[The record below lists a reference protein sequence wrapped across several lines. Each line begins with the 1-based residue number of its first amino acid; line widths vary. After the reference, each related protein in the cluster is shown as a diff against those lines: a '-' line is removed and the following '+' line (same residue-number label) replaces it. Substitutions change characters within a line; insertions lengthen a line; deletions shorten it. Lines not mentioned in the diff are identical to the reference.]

1 MRLDGTKMKRVLHW
15 FQHDLR
21 VTDNTALHHACGEKD
36 DPTGRLA
43 PEYPL
48 PMVDHAREREG
59 IG

>member
-1 MRLDGTKMKRVLHW
+1 MKRVLHW
-15 FQHDLR
+15 FRRDLR